1 MLDVVTM
8 GETMVA
14 MTAENAG
21 SIKYADRFSKH
32 IAGAESNFAIGIT
45 RLGFNAGWISK
56 VGDDPLGDFVEFSV
70 RGEGVDVSQLK
81 RDSDRAT
88 GLMIKEI
95 LSKDRARVYYYREN
109 SAASAITASDI
120 REDYFKEAKYIH
132 LSGITPALSETA
144 RDAFFKILEIA
155 EKHKTKVSFDPN
167 IRQKLW
173 QNKEKMKKVLMKIIK
188 RTDIILPGIEEAEI
202 LLGIK
207 EPQKAAKEFYKIM
220 KGIVV
225 LKLGEKGALYY
236 DGNTMEIIP
245 AFEIEEVVDPIGA
258 GDAFAAGLIA
268 GFLKGMKLKN
278 AVELANLVGAYCV
291 TVKGDIEGLPS
302 WKEVEVIKGNKI
314 ELQR

>member
-1 MLDVVTM
+1 MLDVITM

-56 VGDDPLGDFVEFSV
+56 VGNDPLGDFVEFSV
-70 RGEGVDVSQLK
+70 RGEGVDVSELK
-81 RDSDRAT
+81 RDSERPT

-95 LSKDRARVYYYREN
+95 LSKDRARVYYYRQN
-109 SAASAITASDI
+109 SAASAITASEI
-120 REDYFKEAKYIH
+120 NKEYLKQAKYIH
-132 LSGITPALSETA
+132 LTGITPALSDKA
-144 RDAFFKILEIA
+144 REAFLKVMEIA
-155 EKHKTKVSFDPN
+155 AEQKIKISFDPN

-173 QNKEKMKKVLMKIIK
+173 SDEEKMKKVLLEIIK
-188 RTDIILPGIEEAEI
+188 KTDIILPGIEEAEL

-207 EPQKAAKEFYKIM
+207 SPEKAAEKFHQLM
-220 KGIVV
+220 GGTVV
-225 LKLGEKGALYY
+225 LKLGEEGALYY
-236 DGNTMEIIP
+236 DGNKMERVDAYP
-245 AFEIEEVVDPIGA
+245 VEEVVDPIGA

-268 GFLKGMKLKN
+268 GLLKEMSLRK

-291 TVKGDIEGLPS
+291 RVKGDIEGLPS
-302 WKEVEVIKGNKI
+302 WQEVEIILGEKS
-314 ELQR
+314 EMQR